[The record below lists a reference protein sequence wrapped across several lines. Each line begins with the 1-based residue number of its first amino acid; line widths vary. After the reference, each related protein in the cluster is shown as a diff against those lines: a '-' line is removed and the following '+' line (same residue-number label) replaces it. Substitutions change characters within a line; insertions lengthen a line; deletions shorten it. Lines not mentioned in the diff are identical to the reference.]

1 MQTINNDADCSP
13 VFLLLGPEAF
23 LDLSSWEDVNSKWK
37 SNHDTLKDRL
47 CSSTGGCAKDLAWAK
62 VFLFPGQIL

>member
-1 MQTINNDADCSP
+1 MQTINNNADCSP

-37 SNHDTLKDRL
+37 SNHDTLKD
-47 CSSTGGCAKDLAWAK
+47 
-62 VFLFPGQIL
+62 